1 MASIRT
7 IEQLISELGVITSQM
22 GHAKALLS
30 SARRKRDQMVM
41 DGDAVA
47 VIETDVNAILA
58 SAKDIT
64 DRLATELAALNYT
77 FVPTITVSPES
88 EAKYFTVDHDNFV
101 DKGHIYAI
109 GLFGKSGANGPKPF
123 AVLDVSDKIKIEGST
138 NSDVNGYWIVES
150 VVNNGNGITVNA
162 DYMGAMIGVTG
173 NANKQKLVITLVSR
187 Q

>member
-7 IEQLISELGVITSQM
+7 IEQLISELSVITSQV

-30 SARRKRDQMVM
+30 SARRKRDQMVV
-41 DGDAVA
+41 DGDVVA
-47 VIETDVNAILA
+47 VIETSVNAILA

-64 DRLATELAALNYT
+64 DRIATELAALNYT

-88 EAKYFTVDHDNFV
+88 EAKYFTVDHDNIA
-101 DKGHIYAI
+101 DKGHIYAT
-109 GLFGKSGANGPKPF
+109 GLFGLSGANGPKPF

-138 NSDVNGYWIVES
+138 NSDVNSYWIVKS
-150 VVNNGNGITVNA
+150 VVNSGNGITVNSDA
-162 DYMGAMIGVTG
+162 MGHMIGVMA
-173 NANKQKLVITLVSR
+173 NATKQKLVITLVSR

>member
-7 IEQLISELGVITSQM
+7 IEQLISELSVITSQM

-47 VIETDVNAILA
+47 VIETSVNAILA

-77 FVPTITVSPES
+77 FVPAITANPES
-88 EAKYFTVDHDNFV
+88 GAKYFTVDHDNTAN
-101 DKGHIYAI
+101 KGHIYAT
-109 GLFGKSGANGPKPF
+109 GLFGISGASGPKPF

-138 NSDVNGYWIVES
+138 NSDVNGYWYVQS
-150 VVNNGNGITVNA
+150 LVNNGNGITVNSFGDDDMVGVSA
-162 DYMGAMIGVTG
+162 DATE
-173 NANKQKLVITLVSR
+173 QKLVITLVSR